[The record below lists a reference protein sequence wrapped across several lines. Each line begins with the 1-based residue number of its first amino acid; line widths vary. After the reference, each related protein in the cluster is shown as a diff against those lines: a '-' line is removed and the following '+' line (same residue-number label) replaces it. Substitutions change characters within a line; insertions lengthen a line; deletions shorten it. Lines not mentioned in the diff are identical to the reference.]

1 MNPPVLTSS
10 QMLALQ
16 SMTDM
21 AGQNGWQGE
30 TVVVEGTLVYQV
42 PLPEDP
48 DICGAFFTVDDDGF
62 NIRLYLTL
70 PFSVPSSRIAEAS
83 EFVIRN
89 GFGLKYGSL
98 EFDLDHGTLRV
109 RMDTDIS
116 EDTVAMAA
124 VRLLDR
130 AMALARAVSPGW
142 RRLCEEPSHQ
152 VV

>member
-48 DICGAFFTVDDDGF
+48 DVCGAFFAVDADEF

-70 PFSVPSSRIAEAS
+70 PFSVPSARIGEAS
-83 EFVIRN
+83 EFVILN
-89 GFGLKYGSL
+89 GYGRKYGSL
-98 EFDLDHGTLRV
+98 EFDLDQGTLRV
-109 RMDTDIS
+109 RMDTDAS
-116 EDTVAMAA
+116 EDTVAAA
-124 VRLLDR
+124 TVRLFDR
-130 AMALARAVSPGW
+130 AMALAREVSPGW
-142 RRLCEEPSHQ
+142 RHLCGEPSHQ
-152 VV
+152 VA